1 MLVTFLKKHRERF
14 KYYDAITG
22 MSEIVRRTFV
32 NNGFDGALTMLGV
45 LLGSYIA
52 SITEP
57 ITVVKLGLATAIA
70 VGMSGLTG
78 ALFAERAERR
88 RQLKKMEKALHRS
101 LDETTYKEAHDFAI
115 VFTALVDGLSP
126 FLTSLVILL
135 PFLLV
140 SAADIELAYYSSMA
154 TALVVFFFIGL
165 FLGKVSGD
173 SMLMTGAKLVF
184 AGLIC
189 MFLIILLEGI

>member
-1 MLVTFLKKHRERF
+1 MLLSFFNRQRKKF
-14 KYYDAITG
+14 KFYDTITG

-52 SITEP
+52 GITEP

-70 VGMSGLTG
+70 VGISGLTG

-101 LDETTYKEAHDFAI
+101 LDETTYKEAHDYAI
-115 VFTALVDGLSP
+115 VFTALVDGISPFVTSLLILSP
-126 FLTSLVILL
+126 FFLLPPEQIYLAYQASVATSL
-135 PFLLV
+135 
-140 SAADIELAYYSSMA
+140 A
-154 TALVVFFFIGL
+154 VFFMLGV

-173 SMLMTGAKLVF
+173 SMLMTGAKLIL